1 MNKDELLEEI
11 GKKIPDNSRI
21 VYAEITVL
29 TTDFE
34 TLNCTVEYLDSN
46 EMIVTK

>member
-21 VYAEITVL
+21 EHAEITVL

-34 TLNCTVEYLDSN
+34 ALNCTIEHPDSN
-46 EMIVTK
+46 EMIVT